1 MKIKL
6 LLIAVVSFIAT
17 ASLLLPLGM
26 AITPQLWYFFLLS
39 AICVATSV
47 FLLLYY
53 GIYYTDKRYE
63 YINRHIDELTANMNE
78 SFKQNMECL
87 SSSLLNTLDKLSA
100 ERHAGMETL
109 YTLHEK
115 NNAKVLASIAEMNNN
130 LSDTITKSSQAV
142 EESFKNLNKQ
152 YVSTTKELKESV
164 NQNINR
170 QIQVIDQLSTKH
182 DNIVENSQKK
192 IYDEI
197 IDLKNTISKVSQSIA
212 ASEKDNINQLTSIFT
227 QSNDKLSDD
236 IISYMNR
243 IDDAIAKICDKQ
255 NSMIESIVNQ
265 YETIQANLHK
275 REEGFTLELGQL
287 FEDNVNKQLSNM
299 IAITERMTEHI
310 RDFNIELMDKIISA
324 MNDSV
329 TTHQENIAN
338 KIRHISQAFQDALD
352 SSLDSFNTTG
362 EDIRNS
368 LHDME
373 DTMNSLQTTLGG
385 DLVDNMAKLSNY
397 LNDYQT
403 LKKKDVEII
412 KTIENLCQ
420 MK

>member
-1 MKIKL
+1 
-6 LLIAVVSFIAT
+6 
-17 ASLLLPLGM
+17 
-26 AITPQLWYFFLLS
+26 
-39 AICVATSV
+39 
-47 FLLLYY
+47 
-53 GIYYTDKRYE
+53 
-63 YINRHIDELTANMNE
+63 
-78 SFKQNMECL
+78 
-87 SSSLLNTLDKLSA
+87 
-100 ERHAGMETL
+100 
-109 YTLHEK
+109 
-115 NNAKVLASIAEMNNN
+115 
-130 LSDTITKSSQAV
+130 
-142 EESFKNLNKQ
+142 
-152 YVSTTKELKESV
+152 
-164 NQNINR
+164 
-170 QIQVIDQLSTKH
+170 
-182 DNIVENSQKK
+182 
-192 IYDEI
+192 
-197 IDLKNTISKVSQSIA
+197 
-212 ASEKDNINQLTSIFT
+212 
-227 QSNDKLSDD
+227 
-236 IISYMNR
+236 MNR

-265 YETIQANLHK
+265 YETIHANLHK
-275 REEGFTLELGQL
+275 REESFTLELGQL